1 MSLAVARRY
10 SKVFFG
16 RGANMAKSRRRGRG
30 EGSVFQRKDG
40 RWVVQLELGD
50 GKRKFYYVKSQKE
63 GIEKLRKAQR
73 ELEQGTLVTA
83 PQQTVEQYLTYWL
96 EEVHKSSLKV
106 STYVKY
112 RKVIHTYIVP
122 ALGNVKLEKLTPQHV
137 QSLYNRKQK
146 DGLSPKSIH
155 GIHGVLHKALDNAV
169 RWNLVA
175 RNVCEVVSPPRLV
188 KPEIQ
193 SLTMEQAHKLLKSLR
208 GNRLEMLLTL
218 ALTTGLR
225 RGEILALRWADVDLE
240 KQTVRV
246 HRTVD
251 YIGKFGYVE
260 TEPKTAAGSRT
271 VVLASFVIDKLR
283 QHRKEQLEAR
293 LKAGGKWEDR
303 DLVFTDL
310 SGGYFNPRYLDLLF
324 HKVLAEAGLPS
335 MRFHDLRHS
344 AATLLRGMGVDMKV
358 LQEILGHSNFMITA
372 NIYSHVFLSMQ
383 EDAMGK
389 WDTEFKSPD
398 I

>member
-1 MSLAVARRY
+1 
-10 SKVFFG
+10 
-16 RGANMAKSRRRGRG
+16 MAKSRRRGRG

-271 VVLASFVIDKLR
+271 VVVASFVIDMLK
-283 QHRKEQLEAR
+283 QHRREQLEAR

-398 I
+398 IEGGEQAR

>member
-1 MSLAVARRY
+1 
-10 SKVFFG
+10 
-16 RGANMAKSRRRGRG
+16 MAKSRRRGRG
-30 EGSVFQRKDG
+30 EGSVYQRKDG

-50 GKRKFYYVKSQKE
+50 GKRKFYYVKTQKE

-83 PQQTVEQYLTYWL
+83 PQQTLEQYLTYWL

-112 RKVIHTYIVP
+112 RKVIHTYILP
-122 ALGNVKLEKLTPQHV
+122 ALGKLKLEKLTPQHV
-137 QSLYNRKQK
+137 QSLYNQKQK
-146 DGLSPKSIH
+146 DGLAPKSIH
-155 GIHGVLHKALDNAV
+155 HIHGVLHKALDNAV

-193 SLTMEQAHKLLKSLR
+193 SLTMEQAHKLLESLR
-208 GNRLEMLLTL
+208 GNRLEMLLTV
-218 ALTTGLR
+218 ALTTGMR
-225 RGEILALRWADVDLE
+225 RGEILALRWADVDLV
-240 KQTVRV
+240 KQTVKV

-271 VVLASFVIDKLR
+271 VVLASFVIEMLKL
-283 QHRKEQLEAR
+283 HRKEQLEAR
-293 LKAGGKWEDR
+293 LKAGEKWEDR

-310 SGGYFNPRYLDLLF
+310 HGGYFNPRYLDKLF

-372 NIYSHVFLSMQ
+372 NTYSHVFLSMQ

-389 WDTEFKSPD
+389 WDEEFRPIDKED
-398 I
+398 GERAR